1 MPDIEKKRPFE
12 AAEEDTDTLKTGID
26 HQRAQLHKISR
37 EDDARVRRKIDMVV
51 LPMVS
56 MQFIG
61 ESITLILRVDVP
73 GFLYPI
79 PG

>member
-12 AAEEDTDTLKTGID
+12 AAEEDTDILKTDID

-56 MQFIG
+56 MQSIG
-61 ESITLILRVDVP
+61 ESITLILRVDVS